1 MSRGFCIYRQTNNW
15 SKKYEKKKVTQGQNI
30 EVCRMK
36 KRAIWKHQ
44 KDQRRSRET
53 RKSCDQYWYKK
64 KELLGEF
71 TRGGTYLSTKRIC
84 GHDHDFA
91 TQSTGKLVPFGI
103 YDIQAN
109 TGRMTLNLSHDT
121 SELNCKAIE
130 NRWTQEGQQRYPH
143 ATEIVALNDCW
154 WSNGYRSLLYKHELQ
169 LLANRMNMNI
179 RIAHYPP
186 CTSKYNPIEHKLFCH
201 IHRACEWVMF
211 TDVELVQQLMA
222 RAKTEQW
229 LTVSVDID
237 HAVYQT
243 GRKVPKKFEQ
253 SVRNIPHRDE
263 LLQQW
268 NYVIK
273 PNKNYQVIF

>member
-1 MSRGFCIYRQTNNW
+1 
-15 SKKYEKKKVTQGQNI
+15 
-30 EVCRMK
+30 
-36 KRAIWKHQ
+36 
-44 KDQRRSRET
+44 
-53 RKSCDQYWYKK
+53 
-64 KELLGEF
+64 
-71 TRGGTYLSTKRIC
+71 
-84 GHDHDFA
+84 
-91 TQSTGKLVPFGI
+91 
-103 YDIQAN
+103 
-109 TGRMTLNLSHDT
+109 
-121 SELNCKAIE
+121 
-130 NRWTQEGQQRYPH
+130 
-143 ATEIVALNDCW
+143 
-154 WSNGYRSLLYKHELQ
+154 
-169 LLANRMNMNI
+169 
-179 RIAHYPP
+179 
-186 CTSKYNPIEHKLFCH
+186 
-201 IHRACEWVMF
+201 MF